1 MSTLRKNVYLKN
13 AEVIKHIEGK
23 RNFSAY
29 VEELIL
35 RDIYKDENLIKKISN
50 LLQSKNI
57 TVEENDLADSIN
69 SILDF

>member
-1 MSTLRKNVYLKN
+1 V
-13 AEVIKHIEGK
+13 EVIKHIADK

-35 RDIYKDENLIKKISN
+35 RDIHKEENLIKKISN

-57 TVEENDLADSIN
+57 VVEENDLADSIN